1 MTELIKILFVSI
13 IFTSLLYIP
22 YYKIIFFK
30 NITSNLSLIDKNILN
45 ILIIGNFVLFLS
57 FFNISVSNIINLFY
71 LFTLIPLFFFLKEY
85 KENKNI
91 FYYLL
96 FFVFLIFILTIDL
109 SYNLTL
115 YWDAQKFWLPKAIH
129 FFNNE
134 SLYGLKDL
142 DKPQYPYFGSL
153 IWAFFWKLSNLSHEY
168 FGRVFYLLLLCYS
181 IYNITDLLKITNLKK
196 LSLFL
201 VILFVV
207 YDYWHLRG
215 SQEILIFSLLLIC
228 SKYLFLFIN
237 EKRIKNEQLLIF
249 FLSINLLIWTKNE
262 GIFFGLFILVS
273 LLIYSKV
280 NLNIKIFILT
290 IFFLLIINRY
300 YIFNI
305 YELKNSIADSDDFN
319 LVNLSSSILQNLNF
333 YNFYFISK
341 NILISTLKFPYIILC
356 LFFMV
361 PILIKTGIKQQNF
374 FIFVYLFLSVLFTY
388 FVYFSATPYFKVMVL
403 TGLNRLV
410 FESSAP
416 YLLFLIIYLKKKI
429 EK

>member
-153 IWAFFWKLSNLSHEY
+153 I
-168 FGRVFYLLLLCYS
+168 YLHFC
-181 IYNITDLLKITNLKK
+181 
-196 LSLFL
+196 
-201 VILFVV
+201 
-207 YDYWHLRG
+207 
-215 SQEILIFSLLLIC
+215 
-228 SKYLFLFIN
+228 
-237 EKRIKNEQLLIF
+237 
-249 FLSINLLIWTKNE
+249 
-262 GIFFGLFILVS
+262 
-273 LLIYSKV
+273 
-280 NLNIKIFILT
+280 
-290 IFFLLIINRY
+290 
-300 YIFNI
+300 
-305 YELKNSIADSDDFN
+305 ELK
-319 LVNLSSSILQNLNF
+319 L
-333 YNFYFISK
+333 
-341 NILISTLKFPYIILC
+341 
-356 LFFMV
+356 
-361 PILIKTGIKQQNF
+361 
-374 FIFVYLFLSVLFTY
+374 
-388 FVYFSATPYFKVMVL
+388 
-403 TGLNRLV
+403 
-410 FESSAP
+410 
-416 YLLFLIIYLKKKI
+416 YLKRYI
-429 EK
+429 P